1 MCNCVFYGYTV
12 MPQSNLVQYILPKQY
27 LRYFIILNL
36 AKIDSLLNKT
46 VPGNVKLAS
55 NVSQCQTG
63 RYELICDR
71 FSRVNTQAQTY
82 L

>member
-1 MCNCVFYGYTV
+1 MFYGYTV

-63 RYELICDR
+63 RYELIRYR
-71 FSRVNTQAQTY
+71 FSTVNTQAQTY